1 MQSVPPDFESLIHT
15 HGAAVFGY
23 LWRLL
28 RNEADAEDCLQ
39 ETYLRAY
46 RAYPRL
52 LARGH
57 ANLTAWL
64 YRIATNTARTHL
76 RQRARAAGRVT
87 ALDIERLADG
97 HGPGVAELAE
107 RREALRA
114 VAAAVEALPYQQRAA
129 LILRK
134 YQALSYAEVAAALDC
149 SEAAARA
156 NVYQALKKLRGELA
170 GEYEAV

>member
-1 MQSVPPDFESLIHT
+1 MQSVPPDFESLIQT

-28 RNEADAEDCLQ
+28 RDEADAEDCLQ

-76 RQRARAAGRVT
+76 RQRARAAKGNAKGKGKGKKVDGDGEEDERWKLGVQARFMRALHELDYLGFIKHTSRGGGGR
-87 ALDIERLADG
+87 
-97 HGPGVAELAE
+97 
-107 RREALRA
+107 
-114 VAAAVEALPYQQRAA
+114 
-129 LILRK
+129 K
-134 YQALSYAEVAAALDC
+134 
-149 SEAAARA
+149 
-156 NVYQALKKLRGELA
+156 
-170 GEYEAV
+170 GEYVLRTVLGVLE

>member
-1 MQSVPPDFESLIHT
+1 MKGNVTVPPDFESFVHT

-28 RNEADAEDCLQ
+28 RDPADAEDCLQ

-46 RAYPRL
+46 KAYGRL
-52 LARGH
+52 GGH
-57 ANLTAWL
+57 ANPTAWL

-76 RQRARAAGRVT
+76 RQRSRAASRT
-87 ALDIERLADG
+87 
-97 HGPGVAELAE
+97 AELDPE
-107 RREALRA
+107 LLPGGDGPPELVDRRQALAA
-114 VAAAVEALPYQQRAA
+114 VAGAVEALPYQQRAA

-134 YQALSYAEVAAALDC
+134 YQGLSYAEVAAALDC

-156 NVYQALKKLRGELA
+156 NVYQALKKLRAEL
-170 GEYEAV
+170 EDQFEPV